1 MATIDAPTNRHE
13 LEVTGGEALHRL
25 FSATLAPVARVTSRL
40 TSQGA
45 VMQAFTEGGL
55 AVSAENGVVRLRF
68 DRPDRL
74 NAIDVPMAQAFNKAC
89 AAIAADRS
97 VRLVLMAGA
106 GRAFMAGGDLGSFFG
121 DLAQAPETARAII
134 DPLHA
139 GLSILAR
146 IDAPVLASLHGAVAG
161 AGVSLALAADLAIA
175 ADDTRFT
182 LAYAKIGASCDGS
195 SSWSLPRVV
204 GLRRALEIALLADP
218 LDAATALSYGMVNRV
233 VPAMEL
239 SAQTETLIA
248 RLAAGPTLAYGRI
261 RRLLRTSFERDL
273 TGQMAAERDA
283 FCESARTKDFA
294 EGLAA
299 FFGKRTAK
307 FEGK

>member
-1 MATIDAPTNRHE
+1 M
-13 LEVTGGEALHRL
+13 
-25 FSATLAPVARVTSRL
+25 VAWVD
-40 TSQGA
+40 
-45 VMQAFTEGGL
+45 GGL
-55 AVSAENGVVRLRF
+55 AVSDERGVVRIRF

-74 NAIDVPMAQAFNKAC
+74 NAMDVAMAQAFHRAC
-89 AAIAADRS
+89 EAIAADRTAR
-97 VRLVLMAGA
+97 VVLISGA
-106 GRAFMAGGDLGSFFG
+106 GRAFMAGGDLNTFFA
-121 DLAQAPETARAII
+121 DLPRAPETARALI

-139 GLSILAR
+139 ALATLAQ
-146 IDAPVLASLHGAVAG
+146 IDAPVVASLHGAVAG

-182 LAYAKIGASCDGS
+182 LAYARIGMSCDGS

-204 GLRRALEIALLADP
+204 GLRRAMEIALLADP
-218 LDAATALSYGMVNRV
+218 LDAATAFHYGMVNRV
-233 VPAMEL
+233 VPAADL
-239 SAQTETLIA
+239 AAQTEALAA

-273 TGQMAAERDA
+273 PAQMAAERDA
-283 FCESARTKDFA
+283 FCASAATRDFG

-299 FFGKRTAK
+299 FFGKRTPV

>member
-1 MATIDAPTNRHE
+1 
-13 LEVTGGEALHRL
+13 
-25 FSATLAPVARVTSRL
+25 
-40 TSQGA
+40 
-45 VMQAFTEGGL
+45 MQAFTEGGL
-55 AVSAENGVVRLRF
+55 AVTSGDGVVRLLF

-74 NAIDVPMAQAFNKAC
+74 NAIDVPMAQAFDKAC
-89 AAIAADRS
+89 KAIAGDGS
-97 VRLVLMAGA
+97 VRVVLMSGA

-121 DLAQAPETARAII
+121 DLAGAPDTARAII

-139 GLSILAR
+139 GLATLAQ

-182 LAYAKIGASCDGS
+182 LAYARIGASCDGS

-218 LDAATALSYGMVNRV
+218 LDAATAREYGMVNRV
-233 VPAMEL
+233 VPAAEL
-239 SAQTETLIA
+239 AAQTEALVR

-273 TGQMAAERDA
+273 PAQMNAERDA

-299 FFGKRTAK
+299 FFGKRAAR
-307 FEGK
+307 FVGK